1 MLRSRENDGRPSP
14 WGPDARTPYT
24 FQAGIL
30 SLALLTEET
39 GDRVGMTT

>member
-1 MLRSRENDGRPSP
+1 MGR
-14 WGPDARTPYT
+14 DARTPYT

-39 GDRVGMTT
+39 GDRVGMTP

>member
-1 MLRSRENDGRPSP
+1 MLRSREDDGRPSP
-14 WGPDARTPYT
+14 WGARTPYT

>member
-14 WGPDARTPYT
+14 WDPDARTPHT

-39 GDRVGMTT
+39 GERVGMTS